1 LSQAV
6 IKLIELL
13 NEYTKLRVEKQNC
26 FLLLFSQSVL
36 RIFHR
41 RLCVLHEAEIFAKA
55 SNCFRTEATALLD
68 SFFLVALLGDD
79 AVDDGVGGL
88 LLLVSKA
95 VLATGVDIVTTVFKG
110 ANLAGGGVDIVLVE
124 RVEGGRLT
132 MFGDDGT
139 CCSLSVCGGDEQLNM
154 SSPYLA
160 IRSAR
165 LKRGCGG

>member
-1 LSQAV
+1 VA
-6 IKLIELL
+6 
-13 NEYTKLRVEKQNC
+13 
-26 FLLLFSQSVL
+26 
-36 RIFHR
+36 
-41 RLCVLHEAEIFAKA
+41 
-55 SNCFRTEATALLD
+55 
-68 SFFLVALLGDD
+68 ALLGDD

-95 VLATGVDIVTTVFKG
+95 VLATGVDIVTTGFKG
-110 ANLAGGGVDIVLVE
+110 ANLAGGGVEIMLAE

-132 MFGDDGT
+132 AMLGDDDGA
-139 CCSLSVCGGDEQLNM
+139 CCSLSVCAGGDEQLNM